1 MLKPAPETTSGGG
14 TWGDITGILADQTDL
29 NSALSAKADASDLSD
44 YAPLASP
51 ALTGNPTA
59 PTQSAGNDST
69 RVATTAFVS
78 TAVASRTHA
87 QTIGNGT
94 DSAYVVTHNLG
105 SDNIITMA
113 WDVATGAGPAGIY
126 PTKLDD
132 DSTLWEAAAPVMVDE
147 FKVVAQS

>member
-1 MLKPAPETTSGGG
+1 MAGRSSVAQSGGAA
-14 TWGDITGILADQTDL
+14 WGGITGTLGDQADLQTALDAKGDDADLAL
-29 NSALSAKADASDLSD
+29 K
-44 YAPLASP
+44 APLASP